1 MKESNRTARPG
12 RLVPVPAFRSRMV
25 CTSCGIFGADVRD
38 AGLVEVCRQA
48 PRLLLTMKNKRRVG
62 LGVYSFTHIKKRTA
76 RSAFGQSGRL
86 MLTPSLSGS
95 DPKRRSTLKICC
107 DAQHAALHLTM
118 WYADPMTDPRME
130 GCP

>member
-62 LGVYSFTHIKKRTA
+62 LGVYSFTHIKKRTE

-86 MLTPSLSGS
+86 MLTLSLS
-95 DPKRRSTLKICC
+95 DPKRR
-107 DAQHAALHLTM
+107 
-118 WYADPMTDPRME
+118 
-130 GCP
+130 